1 MNDDALRD
9 LFSRVRTIAIVGLSN
24 TPKRPSAAVAEFMK
38 RVGYRI
44 IPINPGEKTVMGEKS
59 YPSLTAV
66 PDQIDLVDVF
76 RTNEAVPGILAEMQQ
91 LGLKDAWLQEGV
103 TCDAV
108 PKGMRVIQDK
118 CLAKEYQRLFA

>member
-1 MNDDALRD
+1 MNDEALRD
-9 LFSRVRTIAIVGLSN
+9 LFSRVKTIAIVGLSN
-24 TPKRPSAAVAEFMK
+24 TPKRPSAAVGEFMK

-59 YPSLTAV
+59 YPTLTAV
-66 PDQIDLVDVF
+66 PDQIDLVNVF
-76 RTNEAVPGILAEMQQ
+76 RTNDAIPALLAEMQQ

-108 PKGMRVIQDK
+108 PKGMRVVQDK

>member
-1 MNDDALRD
+1 M
-9 LFSRVRTIAIVGLSN
+9 RTIAIVGLSN

-59 YPSLTAV
+59 YPTLSAV

>member
-9 LFSRVRTIAIVGLSN
+9 LFSRVKTIAIVGLSN
-24 TPKRPSAAVAEFMK
+24 TPKRPSAAVGEFMK

-76 RTNEAVPGILAEMQQ
+76 RTNDAIPALLAEMQQ

-103 TCDAV
+103 TCDAI
-108 PKGMRVIQDK
+108 PKGIRVVQDK
-118 CLAKEYQRLFA
+118 CLAKEYQRLYA

>member
-24 TPKRPSAAVAEFMK
+24 TPKRPSAAVGEFMK

-76 RTNEAVPGILAEMQQ
+76 RTNDAIPALLAEMQQ

-103 TCDAV
+103 TCDAI
-108 PKGMRVIQDK
+108 PKGIRVVQDK